1 MNQRKII
8 QGALLGAAGGMVMA
22 MWSMIALAAT
32 GDGFFAP
39 VNFIAH
45 SLWRGAPLDGGFNAA
60 AFVLGIVIH
69 MMVSMTLGVMIVIG
83 ASRRSISTTGAVAV
97 SIGVP
102 LAAWA
107 GQLVAWNAIDPDARS
122 LFTPWVLFVGH
133 LMFAM
138 VAAGWTVIA
147 RRQTATATASGSLH
161 HNADHAH
168 A

>member
-1 MNQRKII
+1 MNERKII
-8 QGALLGAAGGMVMA
+8 QGALLGAVGGMAMA

-45 SLWRGAPLDGGFNAA
+45 SVWRDAPLDGGFNSA
-60 AFVLGIVIH
+60 AFVLGIAIH
-69 MMVSMTLGVMIVIG
+69 MMVSMMLGVMIVSG
-83 ASRRSISTTGAVAV
+83 TSRRSISTTGAVAV

-102 LAAWA
+102 MAAWA

-133 LMFAM
+133 AMFAM
-138 VAAGWTVIA
+138 VAAGWTILA
-147 RRQTATATASGSLH
+147 RRQTATVAASGPLGS
-161 HNADHAH
+161 HAH

>member
-1 MNQRKII
+1 
-8 QGALLGAAGGMVMA
+8 MVMA

-45 SLWRGAPLDGGFNAA
+45 AVWRDAPLDGGFNGAA
-60 AFVLGIVIH
+60 LVLGMVIH
-69 MMVSMTLGVMIVIG
+69 LMVSMMLGVVIAVG
-83 ASRRSISTTGAVAV
+83 GSRAASTLFATTV

-102 LAAWA
+102 MIAWA
-107 GQLVAWNAIDPDARS
+107 GQLVAWEAIDSDARE

-138 VAAGWTVIA
+138 VAAAWTIIT
-147 RRQTATATASGSLH
+147 RQQTATT
-161 HNADHAH
+161 ADHARIH
-168 A
+168 AHA

>member
-1 MNQRKII
+1 MNERKII
-8 QGALLGAAGGMVMA
+8 QGALLGAVGGMVMA

-32 GDGFFAP
+32 GAGFFAP

-45 SLWRGAPLDGGFNAA
+45 SLWREAPLNGGFHGAS
-60 AFVLGIVIH
+60 FVLGIVIH
-69 MMVSMTLGVMIVIG
+69 MMVSMMLAVMIVTG

-102 LAAWA
+102 MAAWA

-138 VAAGWTVIA
+138 VAAGWTVLA
-147 RRQTATATASGSLH
+147 RRQTTTVAASGPLRH
-161 HNADHAH
+161 HAH

>member
-1 MNQRKII
+1 MNVRKVT
-8 QGALLGAAGGMVMA
+8 QGALLGAAGGMAMA

-45 SLWRGAPLDGGFNAA
+45 SLWRDAPLDGGFSGA

-69 MMVSMTLGVMIVIG
+69 MMVSMMLGVMIVI
-83 ASRRSISTTGAVAV
+83 ATDRRSMSTAGAVAV

-102 LAAWA
+102 MAAWA
-107 GQLVAWNAIDPDARS
+107 GQLVAWDAIDSDARS

-133 LMFAM
+133 AVFAM
-138 VAAGWTVIA
+138 VAAGWTILV
-147 RRQTATATASGSLH
+147 RRQTTPAASGPLR
-161 HNADHAH
+161 NHAH
-168 A
+168 AHA

>member
-1 MNQRKII
+1 MNERKII
-8 QGALLGAAGGMVMA
+8 QGALLGAVGGMAMA

-45 SLWRGAPLDGGFNAA
+45 SVWRDAPLDGGFNGA
-60 AFVLGIVIH
+60 AFVLGIAIH
-69 MMVSMTLGVMIVIG
+69 MMVSMLGVMIVAG
-83 ASRRSISTTGAVAV
+83 TSRRSISTIGAVAV

-102 LAAWA
+102 MAAWA

-133 LMFAM
+133 AIFAM
-138 VAAGWTVIA
+138 VAAGWTILA
-147 RRQTATATASGSLH
+147 RRQTTTVAASRPLR
-161 HNADHAH
+161 NHAH

>member
-1 MNQRKII
+1 MNERKII
-8 QGALLGAAGGMVMA
+8 QGALLGAVGGMVMA

-45 SLWRGAPLDGGFNAA
+45 SLWRGAPLDGGFNGA

-69 MMVSMTLGVMIVIG
+69 MMVSMMLGVMIATG
-83 ASRRSISTTGAVAV
+83 ANRKSISTTAAVAV
-97 SIGVP
+97 AIGVP
-102 LAAWA
+102 MAAWA
-107 GQLVAWNAIDPDARS
+107 GQLVVWNAIDPDARS

-138 VAAGWTVIA
+138 VAAGWTVHA
-147 RRQTATATASGSLH
+147 RRQTTTVAASGPLRH
-161 HNADHAH
+161 HAH

>member
-1 MNQRKII
+1 MNVRKII
-8 QGALLGAAGGMVMA
+8 QGALLGAVGGMVMA

-45 SLWRGAPLDGGFNAA
+45 SVWRDAPLDGGFNGA

-69 MMVSMTLGVMIVIG
+69 MMVSMMLGVMIVAG
-83 ASRRSISTTGAVAV
+83 TSRRSISTGSAVAV

-102 LAAWA
+102 MAAWA
-107 GQLVAWNAIDPDARS
+107 GQLVVWNAIDPDARS

-138 VAAGWTVIA
+138 VAVAWTVLS
-147 RRQTATATASGSLH
+147 RRQMTTVATTDHART
-161 HNADHAH
+161 HAH